1 MELNPDI
8 FSAFDKGWALVTAG
22 SLSDH
27 NTMTVS
33 WGGAGTLW
41 SKPVV
46 TVYVKP
52 CRYTHSYMDSS
63 EYFTVSFFPEEY
75 RKALVL
81 LGTKSGRDGDKIAE
95 AGLHAIAVGN
105 GVGFAEASETLLCK
119 KIYRQDMD
127 TALMPAEAI
136 EAFYTVDEPH
146 TMYIGEVVEI
156 LK

>member
-1 MELNPDI
+1 
-8 FSAFDKGWALVTAG
+8 
-22 SLSDH
+22 
-27 NTMTVS
+27 
-33 WGGAGTLW
+33 
-41 SKPVV
+41 
-46 TVYVKP
+46 
-52 CRYTHSYMDSS
+52 MDSS

-136 EAFYTVDEPH
+136 EAFYTVDAPH